1 MTDRTGELRTSPR
14 RGEGHVRTRL
24 AVWADRDALIALVY
38 ARRAECSQAEGK
50 PSLPYWE
57 DAAGLVEAHLT
68 SSRRF
73 YLIAEVDGVLVGFV
87 QFTVARDRIN
97 IETQYIAPTYRDTAL
112 DETLR
117 HRLEQGL
124 HVQ

>member
-1 MTDRTGELRTSPR
+1 MTDRKGAPRTPPR
-14 RGEGHVRTRL
+14 RGKGRVRTRL
-24 AVWADRDALIALVY
+24 AVWADRDALIALVHAY
-38 ARRAECSQAEGK
+38 RAESLRSAGERS
-50 PSLPYWE
+50 PSYWE

-73 YLIAEVDGVLVGFV
+73 YLIAEVDGVLVGFI
-87 QFTVARDRIN
+87 QFTVAQDGIN
-97 IETQYIAPTYRDTAL
+97 TETQYIAPPYRDTAL

-117 HRLEQGL
+117 RRLEQGL